1 MPTFYG
7 EDIDIDVDDFLN
19 ACNGNEKD
27 ELIAALIEDGYIS
40 KSQVDSHKE
49 MSASEEIFEE
59 HLDALHGK
67 WNRLTKEEEEI
78 IMVIAKRFK

>member
-7 EDIDIDVDDFLN
+7 EDIDVDVDEFLS
-19 ACNGNEKD
+19 ACDSGEIK
-27 ELIAALIEDGYIS
+27 ELINSLIDDGHIS
-40 KSQVDSHKE
+40 KSQVESHKE
-49 MSASEEIFEE
+49 MCATEQIFEE
-59 HLDALHGK
+59 HLDSLHGK